1 MDTIRPSEAFPLV
14 RRTPSAIEKAES
26 GTKRV
31 LSGMVVDTLALAK
44 KEPSQKTRPLRIVM
58 VNDEE
63 GVLRSFE
70 VVIRHW
76 FKDVTMLMFDNGAA
90 ALEELLQTDPDLL
103 ITDDRMAVMA
113 GKELC
118 QRLLDRQVTYP
129 VIVDSGF
136 EPREQTE
143 QWVREFANRGL
154 NISYLHWPC
163 DVESILKAVETALKI
178 PRAEIEKSVETTP
191 QPGNDRPLRIVVV
204 HELEYLKKATELLT
218 QNWLK
223 NVDLLSFAD
232 GQEAWRELSKLD
244 PDLLITYD
252 RMPGMGGEEI
262 VRRLADRRATFP
274 IIVVSAWEDVTL
286 PWVRQ
291 YAGTGVNVKF
301 LNAPFDIETFR
312 KVVAASLKISAD
324 GNHEK

>member
-1 MDTIRPSEAFPLV
+1 VDDDDLWLEFMVQFIRVCFSN
-14 RRTPSAIEKAES
+14 AE
-26 GTKRV
+26 T
-31 LSGMVVDTLALAK
+31 
-44 KEPSQKTRPLRIVM
+44 
-58 VNDEE
+58 
-63 GVLRSFE
+63 
-70 VVIRHW
+70 
-76 FKDVTMLMFDNGAA
+76 VTFNSPQA
-90 ALEELLQTDPDLL
+90 ALRELEQRDPDLL
-103 ITDDRMAVMA
+103 ITGDKMPRMT
-113 GKELC
+113 GEELVR
-118 QRLLDRQVTYP
+118 RLLAKNVNYP
-129 VIVDSGF
+129 ILVLTGHD
-136 EPREQTE
+136 EAQ
-143 QWVREFANRGL
+143 QWVRKYASRGF
-154 NISYLHWPC
+154 NVGFQPKRG
-163 DVESILKAVETALKI
+163 VEHELK
-178 PRAEIEKSVETTP
+178 RSIEKILNPQRDTIEKPVEIAP
-191 QPGNDRPLRIVVV
+191 QPRRTHPFRIVVV
-204 HELEYLKKATELLT
+204 HEMEWLKKATELIT

-232 GQEAWRELSKLD
+232 GQEAWPELSRLD

-312 KVVAASLKISAD
+312 KVVAASLKISPD